1 MVGFPTHGKKSKL
14 ASMDGTSEETVKKHD
29 AFVPKMRFPHL
40 PALSVMK
47 LLQATLISTGM
58 QLLPK
63 ELQGSRN
70 HAPGWAH
77 ETASSWRGL
86 SSLVSQIVFNY
97 SAHVF
102 YLIYYFCGPN
112 ARLKNKTAIGGLAR
126 LWPHIGATW
135 LQFLDIWKYLI
146 SVKKKQDQKSTCRCT
161 I

>member
-63 ELQGSRN
+63 ELQRSRN
-70 HAPGWAH
+70 PAPG
-77 ETASSWRGL
+77 
-86 SSLVSQIVFNY
+86 
-97 SAHVF
+97 
-102 YLIYYFCGPN
+102 
-112 ARLKNKTAIGGLAR
+112 
-126 LWPHIGATW
+126 
-135 LQFLDIWKYLI
+135 
-146 SVKKKQDQKSTCRCT
+146 
-161 I
+161 